1 MKVLETAIPGV
12 YIIETDV
19 FGDHRGFFTE
29 TYNKPKYEAQ
39 GIYADFVQDN
49 MSFSA
54 CRGTLRGLH
63 WQNPPFAQAKLI
75 SCSNG
80 AVLDVAVDIRRGSP
94 TFGKYVS
101 TEISVEN
108 HRQLYLP
115 RGFAHGFLTLTD
127 NVVFRYKC
135 DNVYNKSAEAGMRYD
150 TPEVAVDWKELGKG
164 VVPILSEKDLA
175 APYLSEADIGFIYME
190 NC

>member
-101 TEISVEN
+101 TEISAEN

-164 VVPILSEKDLA
+164 VVPILSEKDLE
-175 APYLSEADIGFIYME
+175 APYLSEADIGFIYKV

>member
-75 SCSNG
+75 YCSNG

>member
-1 MKVLETAIPGV
+1 MKVLETEIPGV